1 MVHPFERR
9 PGCGLS
15 SARSVRRPRFS
26 DTAKAV
32 SLERRSIRA
41 ASSGSEVVYSRPC
54 EAPVSFHRSKG
65 FGATLPAAAVA
76 AWSYPARQSPDVA
89 ARRVPEGDE
98 AGRRIGD
105 LGRRGAARI
114 DGLTAGD
121 GGAPVGERRRRW
133 NRRRRS
139 ALRFVSAASI
149 PVLRLLRCRVGRPVT
164 RSQRLRVSVEGSGR
178 ELRSSVAKR
187 RGGVYKRRLVPPP

>member
-1 MVHPFERR
+1 MVHPVERR

-54 EAPVSFHRSKG
+54 EAPVPFHRSKG
-65 FGATLPAAAVA
+65 IGATLPAAAVA
-76 AWSYPARQSPDVA
+76 AWSYPARQSPDAA

-121 GGAPVGERRRRW
+121 GGAGRRAPAPMEPASSLRASVRFRRVDPRVAIVALSCRPPRHALAAPPRLGRRERAGASFLGGQAERW
-133 NRRRRS
+133 
-139 ALRFVSAASI
+139 
-149 PVLRLLRCRVGRPVT
+149 RV
-164 RSQRLRVSVEGSGR
+164 
-178 ELRSSVAKR
+178 
-187 RGGVYKRRLVPPP
+187 